1 MIEHLP
7 GAANPPLRSTVTVC
21 ALLTCFNRREKTLE
35 CLRALAGSSGLQAVG
50 LRAVLVDDGSAD
62 GTADAVRG
70 EFSWVDVV
78 TSDASLFWC
87 RGMHLA
93 FETALRTGFDHY
105 LWLNDDT
112 TLRADAVARLLAC
125 EASLRGRTDAP
136 LIVIGSTVDPLSG
149 ACTYSGERR
158 PSRWQPSRVERVV
171 PASVP
176 QRCDTLTGNIV
187 LIPSRVAQ
195 LVGNLDPGFEHAMG
209 DTDYGLRARSLGVEL
224 WVDSGVHG
232 SCAHNPV
239 AGTYLDPSLPTV
251 IRWKRMLHRKG
262 LPWRSWL
269 IFTRRHTGVMWPLYF
284 AWPYAKLLVASPFK
298 AAQRRISPS

>member
-7 GAANPPLRSTVTVC
+7 GAATPPLRSIVTVC

-35 CLRALAGSSGLQAVG
+35 CLRALAGSSGLQPVE
-50 LRAVLVDDGSAD
+50 LRAVLVDDGSTD
-62 GTADAVRG
+62 GTAQAVRT
-70 EFSWVDVV
+70 EFPWVDVV
-78 TSDASLFWC
+78 TSEGSLFWC

-93 FETALRTGFDHY
+93 FDTALRTGFDHY

-112 TLRADAVARLLAC
+112 TLHADAVARLLAC
-125 EASLRGRTDAP
+125 EASLRCRTDAP
-136 LIVIGSTVDPLSG
+136 VIVIGSTVDPLSG

-158 PSRWQPSRVERVV
+158 PSRWQPSHVERVV

-187 LIPSRVAQ
+187 LIPSRAAQ
-195 LVGNLDPGFEHAMG
+195 LVGNLDNRFEHAMG

-232 SCAHNPV
+232 GCAHNSV
-239 AGTYLDPSLPTV
+239 AGD
-251 IRWKRMLHRKG
+251 RK
-262 LPWRSWL
+262 S
-269 IFTRRHTGVMWPLYF
+269 V
-284 AWPYAKLLVASPFK
+284 V
-298 AAQRRISPS
+298 

>member
-1 MIEHLP
+1 MIEHRL
-7 GAANPPLRSTVTVC
+7 GAGTTPLRSTVSVC

-35 CLRALAGSSGLQAVG
+35 CLRALAGSSGLQAVE
-50 LRAVLVDDGSAD
+50 LRAVLVDDGSTD
-62 GTADAVRG
+62 GTAQAVRT
-70 EFSWVDVV
+70 EFPWVDVV
-78 TSDASLFWC
+78 TSEGSLFWC

-93 FETALRTGFDHY
+93 FESALRSGFDHY

-112 TLRADAVARLLAC
+112 MLNSDAVARLLAC
-125 EASLRGRTDAP
+125 EANLRGRTDAP

-187 LIPSRVAQ
+187 LIPSRAAQ

-232 SCAHNPV
+232 GCAHNPV
-239 AGTYLDPSLPTV
+239 AGTYLDPSLPIAT
-251 IRWKRMLHRKG
+251 RWKRMLHRKG

-284 AWPYAKLLVASPFK
+284 AWPYAKLLVVSPFT
-298 AAQRRISPS
+298 AARRRLSPT